1 MRADLFIC
9 FLLCSAL
16 LGLSPVE
23 ATDSR
28 LVLDKEARD
37 WVDRHLREMSLEQK
51 VGQLMVPATGT
62 HFTNLGSEK
71 FQRIEQD
78 IVRYH
83 VGGYHTFRGEVLSA
97 ALLIRRMQALAAVPL
112 LITADLEGGAGL
124 IFRGGTRFPKAMA
137 LGATFDPS
145 NAYRVGQVTALEAAK
160 IGVNVNFYPVVDVN
174 NNPRNPIINIRSFG
188 EDPAQVSKMAT
199 AYIRG
204 IQRNGILATAK
215 HFPGHGDTSRD
226 SHLELPTIEVSRDRL
241 NKVELPPFQ
250 AAIEA
255 GTEAIMTAHL
265 YLPALEQEPGLPAT
279 LSRRI
284 VTQLLRDELS
294 FRGLIFTDA
303 MTMRGITTHYSEAEA
318 ALRAIQA
325 GADIILH
332 PPDVETTFKG
342 ILEAVRQGRISQHR
356 LNQSVRRVLE
366 AKAKLG
372 LHQYS
377 LANFSDIDQ
386 DVGKL
391 EHQLQAQKI
400 VESAVTL
407 VRDQGNVLPIR
418 PESGA
423 TVLMLTLMD
432 QPRSS
437 DSRGQTLVREF
448 QRRHAKTTHLKVLP
462 ATSLTEIGLIEK
474 LAESVDYIV
483 VGAYIRVAAYK
494 GSISLSQNQLR
505 LLNHLC
511 TVQRPFVL
519 VLFGSPYLL
528 TFVPQLPTYILTYE
542 DYSGAERA
550 AVKAILGEIPFRGK
564 LPISLPGL
572 YPFGH
577 GIQR

>member
-1 MRADLFIC
+1 MKAYSFIC
-9 FLLCSAL
+9 SLLCSASL
-16 LGLSPVE
+16 VLSSAE
-23 ATDSR
+23 AIDSR
-28 LVLDKEARD
+28 MVLDREARD
-37 WVDRHLREMSLEQK
+37 WVNRHLQEMSLEQK
-51 VGQLMVPATGT
+51 VGQLLVPATGT
-62 HFTNLGSEK
+62 HFINLSSEK
-71 FQRIEQD
+71 FQRVEQD
-78 IVRYH
+78 IVHYH
-83 VGGYHTFRGEVLSA
+83 VGGYHAFRGEVLSA

-145 NAYRVGQVTALEAAK
+145 NAYLVGQITAREAGK
-160 IGVNVNFYPVVDVN
+160 VGVNVNFYPVVDVN

-204 IQRNGILATAK
+204 IQRNGMLATAK
-215 HFPGHGDTSRD
+215 HFPGHGDTTKD
-226 SHLELPTIEVSRDRL
+226 SHLELPTIKVSRDRL

-265 YLPALEQEPGLPAT
+265 YLPALEEESGLPST

-284 VTQLLRDELS
+284 LTQLLRDELR
-294 FRGLIFTDA
+294 FKGLIFTDA
-303 MTMRGITTHYSEAEA
+303 MTMRGITAHYSETEA

-332 PPDVETTFKG
+332 PPNVERTFKG
-342 ILEAVRQGRISQHR
+342 ILDAVRQGLISHHR

-372 LHQYS
+372 LHHYS
-377 LANFSDIDQ
+377 EENFCDIDQ
-386 DVGKL
+386 DVGSL
-391 EHQLQAQKI
+391 EHRQQAQKI
-400 VESAVTL
+400 IESAVTL
-407 VRDQGNVLPIR
+407 VRDQRNILPIR
-418 PESGA
+418 PELDA
-423 TVLMLTLMD
+423 TVLMLTVMD
-432 QPRSS
+432 QLRSS
-437 DSRGQTLVREF
+437 DSRGHTLVREF
-448 QRRHAKTTHLKVLP
+448 QRRHAKTTHLQVLP
-462 ATSLTEIGLIEK
+462 TTPMTELGLIEE

-483 VGAYIRVAAYK
+483 VGAYVRVAAYK
-494 GSISLSQNQLR
+494 GSVGLSRNQLR

-528 TFVPQLPTYILTYE
+528 TFIPQLPTYILTYE
-542 DYSGAERA
+542 DYSGAETA
-550 AVKAILGEIPFRGK
+550 AVKAMLGEIPFRGK
-564 LPISLPGL
+564 LPISIPGL

>member
-1 MRADLFIC
+1 M
-9 FLLCSAL
+9 
-16 LGLSPVE
+16 
-23 ATDSR
+23 
-28 LVLDKEARD
+28 VLDKEARD
-37 WVDRHLREMSLEQK
+37 WVDRHLGEMSLEQK
-51 VGQLMVPATGT
+51 VGQLIVPATST
-62 HFTNLGSEK
+62 DFTNLSSEK

-78 IVRYH
+78 IVRYQ

-97 ALLIRRMQALAAVPL
+97 ALLIHRMQALAAVPL

-145 NAYRVGQVTALEAAK
+145 KAYLVGQITALEARK

-188 EDPAQVSKMAT
+188 ENPAQVSKMAT

-204 IQRNGILATAK
+204 TQQNGILATAK

-226 SHLELPTIEVSRDRL
+226 SHLELPTIKVSRERL

-255 GTEAIMTAHL
+255 GIEAIMTAHL
-265 YLPALEQEPGLPAT
+265 YLPALEQEAGLPAT
-279 LSRRI
+279 LSQRI
-284 VTQLLRDELS
+284 LTQLLRDELS
-294 FRGLIFTDA
+294 FEGLIFTDA
-303 MTMRGITTHYSEAEA
+303 MTMRGITAHYSETEA

-332 PPDVETTFKG
+332 PPDVEKTFEG
-342 ILEAVRQGRISQHR
+342 ILEAVRQGQISQHR

-372 LHQYS
+372 LHHYS
-377 LANFSDIDQ
+377 EASFSDIDQ
-386 DVGKL
+386 DVGSL
-391 EHQLQAQKI
+391 DHRQEAQKI

-418 PESGA
+418 PNSDA
-423 TVLMLTLMD
+423 TVLMLTVMD
-432 QPRSS
+432 QLSS
-437 DSRGQTLVREF
+437 GDLRGQMLVREF
-448 QRRHAKTTHLKVLP
+448 QRRHAKTTHLQVLP
-462 ATSLTEIGLIEK
+462 TTPLKEIALIEE
-474 LAESVDYIV
+474 LAQSVDYIV

-494 GSISLSQNQLR
+494 GSIGLSRNQLG

-511 TVQRPFVL
+511 TVQRPFIL
-519 VLFGSPYLL
+519 ALFGSPYLL
-528 TFVPQLPTYILTYE
+528 TFIPQLPTYILTYE
-542 DYSGAERA
+542 DYSGAETA
-550 AVKAILGEIPFRGK
+550 AIKAILGEIPFRGK